1 MLTAFIEILY
11 YCLLDGNGAWCSY
24 DYLIYQLFVGVTVRG
39 SQRGSILCYVISA

>member
-11 YCLLDGNGAWCSY
+11 YCL
-24 DYLIYQLFVGVTVRG
+24 VGVTVRG